1 MGPELGPA
9 APDDAPALAR
19 IARESFPDPWP
30 EAAFRDQLRR
40 RDRLAR
46 CAGRPFASR
55 AGRQFGWVA
64 RDELGSAIAYVL
76 GLRVLDE
83 AQVLSLAVS
92 PGWRRCGIA
101 SSLLRS
107 ALDALREQGVSS
119 VTLEVRAS
127 NLAARAL
134 YRRLGFNREGER
146 RGYYPGG
153 ESAFLL
159 GVRL

>member
-1 MGPELGPA
+1 MGPELDPA

-46 CAGRPFASR
+46 R

-101 SSLLRS
+101 SRLLRG

-134 YRRLGFNREGER
+134 YRRLGFDREGER